1 MGISLALGR
10 SEAGD
15 PVQPSYTAT
24 ERLIREFEKEFGTRD
39 CHVLL
44 GCDLATPEGQAMF
57 REKKLGQQCV
67 KYTGKA
73 AEIAARILEEMVNP
87 ALKGA

>member
-1 MGISLALGR
+1 
-10 SEAGD
+10 
-15 PVQPSYTAT
+15 
-24 ERLIREFEKEFGTRD
+24 
-39 CHVLL
+39 
-44 GCDLATPEGQAMF
+44 MF